1 MVAHSAGVR
10 PLQPGKPCAAS
21 VIHEQPLRWWLHPV
35 RNVERVGE
43 QSAVVCHCE
52 YISPLSASFC
62 NVGMLI
68 PPPKGDHAAR
78 PVSSYRTIRTFGA
91 PSGALVSVNGPQS
104 GFESRT
110 SSLMTPLNFLAMTPS
125 FHF

>member
-1 MVAHSAGVR
+1 MHSAGSR
-10 PLQPGKPCAAS
+10 PLQPGNPCAPS
-21 VIHEQPLRWWLHPV
+21 VMHEHPLRWWLRPV

-52 YISPLSASFC
+52 YIRPLSASFC
-62 NVGMLI
+62 SVGMLMR
-68 PPPKGDHAAR
+68 PPNGDHAAR

-91 PSGALVSVNGPQS
+91 PLGAFFSSYGVQS

-110 SSLMTPLNFLAMTPS
+110 SSFMTPLNSAAISPPVGGVY
-125 FHF
+125 